1 LLLLFGHKRRRPE
14 NSGAQYEVA
23 DFGPESEVES
33 IAMAA
38 KVKLFGLFFL
48 KENPFCNCLLGVIER
63 MGGERGKQAGLKLW
77 LLCLCF
83 FVFVGLSF
91 VVRCEVDSCSL
102 HATFQSVRVLYLFF
116 SFLIVILLDCF
127 NCILRWLRALGF

>member
-1 LLLLFGHKRRRPE
+1 MDINGEDRRTQARNTKWQILDRKVRWRALPWLLKSSFL
-14 NSGAQYEVA
+14 
-23 DFGPESEVES
+23 DC
-33 IAMAA
+33 
-38 KVKLFGLFFL
+38 FFF

>member
-1 LLLLFGHKRRRPE
+1 MDINGEDRRTQARNTKWQILDRKVRWRALPWLLKSSF
-14 NSGAQYEVA
+14 S
-23 DFGPESEVES
+23 DC
-33 IAMAA
+33 
-38 KVKLFGLFFL
+38 FFF

>member
-1 LLLLFGHKRRRPE
+1 
-14 NSGAQYEVA
+14 
-23 DFGPESEVES
+23 
-33 IAMAA
+33 MAA

-91 VVRCEVDSCSL
+91 VVRCEP
-102 HATFQSVRVLYLFF
+102 VRWIVVRCTRLSRACGFYTF
-116 SFLIVILLDCF
+116 SFPFLLLSFSIVLTVF
-127 NCILRWLRALGF
+127 YGG